1 MARLTSISGR
11 QCPTGCADE
20 EDLARAPNI
29 FVIGMSRPK
38 DRTTVDVLHL
48 EADKRKDREWS
59 NNIDPE
65 TLRPPRTSKQPP
77 SLNELKPFQEKFSKR
92 SPCQRE
98 QRRATEDDLV
108 KHNEEMRNRV
118 APVVVTRHV
127 LKIETHPK
135 KGNS

>member
-48 EADKRKDREWS
+48 EDEVAKRKDRERR
-59 NNIDPE
+59 NNFDLE
-65 TLRPPRTSKQPP
+65 TWRPPRRVHP
-77 SLNELKPFQEKFSKR
+77 SSAGSRGAILLSW
-92 SPCQRE
+92 S
-98 QRRATEDDLV
+98 QRRESLSALGTPQGGV
-108 KHNEEMRNRV
+108 F
-118 APVVVTRHV
+118 VV
-127 LKIETHPK
+127 I
-135 KGNS
+135 

>member
-48 EADKRKDREWS
+48 EDEVAKRKDRERGTTLIWRLGDHRDACTRLQQEVVGAILLSWS
-59 NNIDPE
+59 
-65 TLRPPRTSKQPP
+65 
-77 SLNELKPFQEKFSKR
+77 
-92 SPCQRE
+92 
-98 QRRATEDDLV
+98 QRRESLSALGTPQSGV
-108 KHNEEMRNRV
+108 F
-118 APVVVTRHV
+118 VV
-127 LKIETHPK
+127 I
-135 KGNS
+135 